1 MLPTSI
7 RGRLWKLGFEGPDPT
22 FAGFLVIPK
31 DSEGESWGLA
41 RNFKTSNGSLRMLP
55 TSIRGRLW
63 KLGSEGPNP
72 TCAGFLV
79 FSKDSEGESWGL
91 ARNFKTS
98 NGSLRMLPTSI
109 RGRVWKLGSEGPNP
123 TCAGFLV
130 FSKDSERDFQVPPV
144 GILGIPWNIQ
154 NR

>member
-1 MLPTSI
+1 MEFHRI

-63 KLGSEGPNP
+63 KLGFEGPDP
-72 TCAGFLV
+72 TFAGFLV
-79 FSKDSEGESWGL
+79 IPK
-91 ARNFKTS
+91 
-98 NGSLRMLPTSI
+98 
-109 RGRVWKLGSEGPNP
+109 GSE
-123 TCAGFLV
+123 V
-130 FSKDSERDFQVPPV
+130 DFQVPPV

>member
-63 KLGSEGPNP
+63 KLGFEGPDP
-72 TCAGFLV
+72 TFAGFLV
-79 FSKDSEGESWGL
+79 IPK
-91 ARNFKTS
+91 
-98 NGSLRMLPTSI
+98 
-109 RGRVWKLGSEGPNP
+109 GSE
-123 TCAGFLV
+123 V
-130 FSKDSERDFQVPPV
+130 DFQVPPV
-144 GILGIPWNIQ
+144 EILGIPWNIQ

>member
-7 RGRLWKLGFEGPDPT
+7 RRRLWKLGFEGPDPT

-63 KLGSEGPNP
+63 KLRFLGPSRPSAGS
-72 TCAGFLV
+72 LV
-79 FSKDSEGESWGL
+79 IPKDSEE
-91 ARNFKTS
+91 
-98 NGSLRMLPTSI
+98 
-109 RGRVWKLGSEGPNP
+109 
-123 TCAGFLV
+123 
-130 FSKDSERDFQVPPV
+130 DFQVPT
-144 GILGIPWNIQ
+144 LGNP
-154 NR
+154 

>member
-22 FAGFLVIPK
+22 FAGFLVIP
-31 DSEGESWGLA
+31 
-41 RNFKTSNGSLRMLP
+41 
-55 TSIRGRLW
+55 
-63 KLGSEGPNP
+63 
-72 TCAGFLV
+72 
-79 FSKDSEGESWGL
+79 KDSEGESWGL

>member
-1 MLPTSI
+1 MFATPGEFRTFQVGKATEAAGI
-7 RGRLWKLGFEGPDPT
+7 GPSSGD
-22 FAGFLVIPK
+22 VIPK

-63 KLGSEGPNP
+63 KLGFEGPDP
-72 TCAGFLV
+72 TFAGFLV
-79 FSKDSEGESWGL
+79 IPK
-91 ARNFKTS
+91 
-98 NGSLRMLPTSI
+98 
-109 RGRVWKLGSEGPNP
+109 GSE
-123 TCAGFLV
+123 V
-130 FSKDSERDFQVPPV
+130 DFQVPPV

>member
-1 MLPTSI
+1 MNVDFP
-7 RGRLWKLGFEGPDPT
+7 GCPGVVE
-22 FAGFLVIPK
+22 
-31 DSEGESWGLA
+31 
-41 RNFKTSNGSLRMLP
+41 
-55 TSIRGRLW
+55 
-63 KLGSEGPNP
+63 
-72 TCAGFLV
+72 
-79 FSKDSEGESWGL
+79 DSEGESWGL

-144 GILGIPWNIQ
+144 GILGILWNIQ